1 MMYQTAVTD
10 TPYTRRNFLVREQVD
25 ELLAY
30 TESARTNSITALY
43 GRGEFAL
50 VFDEQRNSLTE
61 PFGVRMP
68 SAANE
73 ATIGPLADYEA
84 TTDSPAIIELTSAAI
99 ERRAMART
107 FDALIEGARDE
118 HFEDG
123 MDSNLS
129 IGIRVL
135 FRNYGESFA
144 GVLDKRLKQSGI
156 SVRILTEIL
165 HTLGNIED
173 DATTDWRFATLVD
186 FLRSPLPLTRD
197 AAAVGLSYLDDKR
210 AVPYL
215 HEAIRR
221 EANEGFREDLRAIVD
236 QFGV

>member
-10 TPYTRRNFLVREQVD
+10 TPYTRRNFLVRD
-25 ELLAY
+25 HLKELLAY
-30 TESARTNSITALY
+30 TESARTNSITSLY
-43 GRGEFAL
+43 GRSEFAL
-50 VFDEQRNSLTE
+50 VFDGQRDSLTE
-61 PFGVRMP
+61 LLGVRMS

-73 ATIGPLADYEA
+73 ATIGPPADREA
-84 TTDSPAIIELTSAAI
+84 TTDSPAIIELTSTAV
-99 ERRAMART
+99 ERRAITRT
-107 FDALIEGARDE
+107 LDALVERARDE
-118 HFEDG
+118 NFEDG

-144 GVLDKRLKQSGI
+144 GVLDERLKQSDI
-156 SVRILTEIL
+156 SARILTEIL

-173 DATTDWRFATLVD
+173 DATRDWRFARLVD
-186 FLRSPLPLTRD
+186 FLRSPLTLARD
-197 AAAVGLSYLDDKR
+197 AAAVGLSYLDDKG

-221 EANEGFREDLRAIVD
+221 ETNEAFREDLRAIVD